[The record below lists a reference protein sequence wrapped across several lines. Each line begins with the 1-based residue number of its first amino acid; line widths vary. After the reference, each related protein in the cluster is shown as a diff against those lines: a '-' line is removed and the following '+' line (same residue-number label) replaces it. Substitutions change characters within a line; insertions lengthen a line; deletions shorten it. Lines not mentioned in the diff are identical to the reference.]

1 MAATAHAAFNKAAY
15 FYDIE
20 IKEVPVDPKTY
31 QLNSKLA
38 SKYVDKNTICIIG
51 SAPNFCHLVI
61 DDIKSLSNLALKNKT
76 NLHVDCCLGGF
87 IYAYCKELLPKFD
100 F

>member
-15 FYDIE
+15 FYGIE

-38 SKYVDKNTICIIG
+38 SKYVDKNTIC
-51 SAPNFCHLVI
+51 V
-61 DDIKSLSNLALKNKT
+61 
-76 NLHVDCCLGGF
+76 
-87 IYAYCKELLPKFD
+87 
-100 F
+100 